1 MKTATSSD
9 DEAEL
14 AKILSGHVHVTSFK
28 DKSPLGYD
36 FIGIS
41 SNASD
46 IMTATQQFCQDT
58 GADISG
64 NAV

>member
-1 MKTATSSD
+1 MPNVTR
-9 DEAEL
+9 ENCGEFGF
-14 AKILSGHVHVTSFK
+14 IVHVTSFK